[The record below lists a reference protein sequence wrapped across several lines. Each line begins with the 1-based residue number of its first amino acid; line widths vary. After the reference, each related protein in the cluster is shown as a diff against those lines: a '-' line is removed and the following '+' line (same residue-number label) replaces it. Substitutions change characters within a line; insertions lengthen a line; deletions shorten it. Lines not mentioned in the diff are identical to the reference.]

1 MGRTATNLVLLGAGH
16 AHVAVLRRAA
26 IRPIPGAALTLVTRE
41 PRAAY
46 SGMLPGLLRG
56 DYGFDDAHIACAPLA
71 AAAGARLLIAEADG
85 IDRAAG
91 MLRLAGQSPLPFD
104 LLSIDVGGRPA
115 MPPGGGVPVKPVGR
129 LLAGLAA
136 LEARLITG
144 DRVAVI
150 GAGAGGCELALALAH
165 RLGSRTRVVLI
176 GRDRAVLPG
185 APARAQAVVRR
196 ALAAAG
202 IDWLGGVDAGPLHA
216 GELAL
221 SDGRVLALAEA
232 FWATGVVGP
241 GFLAAAGL
249 PCDAAGCLRVDA
261 TLRSTGD
268 ARVFAAGDCAALE
281 GNARP
286 KAGVWAV
293 RAGPILEDNLRRAV
307 AGQPLRRWRPQR
319 DALVIM
325 SLGNGRAVAWRNG
338 LSVSGRLAWHW
349 KDHLD
354 RKWMRPS

>member
-1 MGRTATNLVLLGAGH
+1 MRPPTNLVLLGAGH
-16 AHVAVLRRAA
+16 AHVEVLRRAA
-26 IRPIPGAALTLVTRE
+26 LHPIPGAALTLLTRE
-41 PRAAY
+41 PHAAY

-56 DYGFDDAHIACAPLA
+56 DYAFADAHVACAPLA
-71 AAAGARLLIAEADG
+71 AAAGARLLIAEAEG
-85 IDRAAG
+85 IDLAAG
-91 MLRLAGQSPLPFD
+91 TLRLAGQRPLPFD

-115 MPPGGGVPVKPVGR
+115 MPPGDGVPVKPVGR
-129 LLAGLAA
+129 FLAELAA
-136 LEARLITG
+136 LETRLSPG

-165 RLGSRTRVVLI
+165 RLGPRSRVVLI
-176 GRDRAVLPG
+176 GRDAAVLPG

-216 GELAL
+216 GALAL
-221 SDGRVLALAEA
+221 SDGRVLALAAA

-241 GFLAAAGL
+241 GFLAASGL

-261 TLRSTGD
+261 TLRSPGD
-268 ARVFAAGDCAALE
+268 ARVFAAGDCAALA

-293 RAGPILEDNLRRAV
+293 RAGPILEENLRRAV
-307 AGQPLRRWRPQR
+307 AGRPLRPWRPQR
-319 DALVIM
+319 EALVIM
-325 SLGNGRAVAWRNG
+325 SLGGGKAVAWRNG
-338 LSVSGRLAWHW
+338 LVLSGRLVWRW
-349 KDHLD
+349 KDHID
-354 RKWMRPS
+354 RQWMRR